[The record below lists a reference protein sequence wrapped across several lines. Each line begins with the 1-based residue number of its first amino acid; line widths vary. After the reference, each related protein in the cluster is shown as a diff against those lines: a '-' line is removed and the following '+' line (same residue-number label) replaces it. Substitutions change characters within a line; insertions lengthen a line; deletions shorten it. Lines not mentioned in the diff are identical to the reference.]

1 MSYAGLI
8 GGIAPEST
16 VDYYRRILAEYAR
29 RRPGSAAPHLLINSI
44 SSATL
49 LRLAEQDR
57 PQLASYL
64 LDSLRVLERGGATF
78 AAFLSNTPHLVFDVL
93 ERESPLPLVGIV
105 NAVVEEA
112 AAKGFTRLGL
122 LGTGFTMRA
131 DFYPKACRPRGVE
144 IVVPPSNALDEIH
157 ARYVGEL
164 AKGVFRPETRHL
176 VMEAID
182 RMVRDDRVD
191 AVVLGGTELP
201 ILLESIT
208 SPPVPLM
215 NTLTIHVH
223 AIVDRIL
230 DER

>member
-1 MSYAGLI
+1 MSYPGLI

-16 VDYYRRILAEYAR
+16 VDYYRRILADYAQ
-29 RRPGSAAPHLLINSI
+29 RRPGSPAPCLLINRI

-49 LRLAEQDR
+49 LRLAEHDR
-57 PQLASYL
+57 PQLAAYL
-64 LDSLRVLERGGATF
+64 LESLRVLERGGATF

-105 NAVVEEA
+105 GAVVAEA
-112 AAKGFTRLGL
+112 EARGFTRLGL

-131 DFYPKACRPRGVE
+131 GFYPEACRRRGIDV
-144 IVVPPSNALDEIH
+144 IVPPAAELDEIH

-164 AKGVFRPETRHL
+164 AKGVFRPETRAV
-176 VMEAID
+176 VMDAIA

-201 ILLESIT
+201 ILLDAIAA
-208 SPPVPLM
+208 PPVPLL
-215 NTLTIHVH
+215 NTLTIHAG
-223 AIVDRIL
+223 AIVDRML
-230 DER
+230 AAG